1 MTSYDRNLKK
11 SYLRKPSFEVSE
23 ERRVDIGSYMQQARD
38 CLLTQLKS
46 RGKISLQHVF
56 TKDGEELVSSEN
68 DDTSDEFIT
77 MSSFETKCPRLL
89 SKEVKTN
96 SMPHSV
102 SPCATDATITTWDE
116 R

>member
-1 MTSYDRNLKK
+1 MTSYGRNLKK

-38 CLLTQLKS
+38 CSLTQVKS

-56 TKDGEELVSSEN
+56 TMDDEELVSTEN

-77 MSSFETKCPRLL
+77 ISSFETKCPRLL
-89 SKEVKTN
+89 YQEVKTN